1 MTKKM
6 TSAEYSASFE
16 RFSTSLHPDN
26 AAFVRQQTKTNGMDM
41 SAVINDAVSIMR
53 DLHAGKNPF
62 K

>member
-6 TSAEYSASFE
+6 TNAEYFASFE
-16 RFSTSLHPDN
+16 RFTTSLAPEN
-26 AAFVRQQTKTNGMDM
+26 AAFVRQQTKRYGMDM
-41 SAVINDAVSIMR
+41 SAVINDAVGLMC